1 MNRKIVSHFF
11 VCCLL
16 LAGFHPASAQVH
28 VRDSTI
34 SFAMLGGTFAYQAPG
49 GDMAARFGNNFNVGG
64 TFQWKTKKNW
74 IFGVD
79 GSFIFSDQV
88 KETNIL
94 DKISTSQGF
103 IIGEDGYYDDV
114 FLYERGFM
122 FSAKA
127 GKIFPVIGPNPN
139 SGLMATLGVGLLQ
152 HKIRIEDKDNK
163 APQISDEYKKG
174 YDRLTNGLSL
184 TEFLGYINFGNHRL
198 VNFMAGFEVTEA
210 FTKNRRDFNFDTM
223 MKDDKSRLDLL
234 FGFRVAWIIPLY
246 QRMPREFYYN

>member
-1 MNRKIVSHFF
+1 MNFYQAK
-11 VCCLL
+11 
-16 LAGFHPASAQVH
+16 AQFN
-28 VRDSTI
+28 VRDSAV
-34 SFAMLGGTFAYQAPG
+34 SFVMLGGTFAYQVPG
-49 GDMAARFGNNFNVGG
+49 GDLAKRFGNNFNVGG

-74 IFGVD
+74 IFGID
-79 GSFIFSDQV
+79 GDFLFSDQV
-88 KETNIL
+88 KEKNIL

-103 IIGEDGYYDDV
+103 IIGEDGYYADI

-152 HKIRIEDKDNK
+152 HKIRIEDKGNT
-163 APQISDEYKKG
+163 APQLSDEYKQG

-184 TEFLGYINFGNHRL
+184 TEFIGYVNFGNHRL
-198 VNFMAGFEVTEA
+198 VNFSGGFEFTQA

-234 FGFRVAWIIPLY
+234 FGIRVAWIIPLY
-246 QRMPREFYYN
+246 KRMPREFYYN